1 MGALPMAGPHR
12 SLRGTHAL
20 VCLLSLVAQTH
31 AVRTVMA
38 QETSAQEPSAE
49 ERAALLR
56 TVLLLKL
63 IPYLPPDTPPKPP
76 PTVHRIALVGDDPV
90 TRTAARQLPGR
101 KVDERPVEVVVVS
114 AADAAVGKGTEGC
127 SLIYVAA
134 DVDAALLQRIVA
146 HHADKPAPIVC
157 EKAGFAAAGGAVQP
171 FVQDNNLRFEVNA
184 ETLKKQGIRPSPQLQ
199 KLSRRGPR

>member
-1 MGALPMAGPHR
+1 M
-12 SLRGTHAL
+12 
-20 VCLLSLVAQTH
+20 CLLSLVAHTH

-38 QETSAQEPSAE
+38 QESSAQEPTAE

-63 IPYLPPDTPPKPP
+63 IPYLPPDTPPKPA
-76 PTVHRIALVGDDPV
+76 PTVHRIVLVGDDPV

-127 SLIYVAA
+127 ALVYVSA

-157 EKAGFAAAGGAVQP
+157 EKAGFAAAGGAVQL